1 VTCCSA
7 SGIAAAPAL
16 LAVETAVSAQP
27 TGVRDPR
34 EAYPKPPFPAATA
47 EEVPR
52 RHVKE
57 KGSEVSRVP
66 QVRHQHRGDGARL
79 QQRKDGLM
87 RKLAGE

>member
-1 VTCCSA
+1 
-7 SGIAAAPAL
+7 
-16 LAVETAVSAQP
+16 
-27 TGVRDPR
+27 VRDPR

-47 EEVPR
+47 EEVLGECIR

-57 KGSEVSRVP
+57 EERELFPACRKSTMNMAEI
-66 QVRHQHRGDGARL
+66 GARL